1 MTQKIVRVGNSAAV
15 TIPKAFLDEINLRI
29 GDEIDVQNDKDLQ
42 IMVIKPKNASTKT
55 LITPE
60 FKNWIDEFMSANSA
74 TLKELAQ
81 L

>member
-15 TIPKAFLDEINLRI
+15 TIPKAFLDEINLKI
-29 GDEIDVQNDKDLQ
+29 GDEIDVQNDKELQ
-42 IMVIKPKNASTKT
+42 IMFIKPVGSKT
-55 LITPE
+55 QTHITPE
-60 FKNWIDEFMSANSA
+60 FKNWIDGFMTENES

>member
-15 TIPKAFLDEINLRI
+15 TIPKSFLDEINLQI
-29 GDEIDVQNDKDLQ
+29 GDEIDVQNDKDLK
-42 IMVIKPKNASTKT
+42 IMVIKPKNSSTQT
-55 LITPE
+55 QITPE
-60 FKNWIDEFMSANSA
+60 FKNWLDNFMASNSA